1 MAQVSGTGNVMD
13 YQSPSGGGLHAQRLF
28 YGCFASMFA
37 TSFGFIVRALLLND
51 FGNLMN
57 LTETQKGAIQ
67 GAGLFPFAIS
77 IILFSLIVDRVG
89 YGLIMVLAFLGHV
102 GGTIMT
108 MTAIGPKSYIMLY
121 MGTLVLALA
130 NGAIEAV
137 INPGTATI
145 FPPKKTHYLNILH
158 PRSPGGFGFRGIIVS
173 FVCQVGFLNKL
184 ELLFNPTRIFRI

>member
-1 MAQVSGTGNVMD
+1 MATATGNVME
-13 YQSPSGGGLHAQRLF
+13 YPTPSGGQLHENRLF

-57 LTETQKGAIQ
+57 LTEAQKGAIQ

-77 IILFSLIVDRVG
+77 IILFSLIIDKVG
-89 YGLIMVLAFLGHV
+89 YGMIMVLAFIGHV

-108 MTAIGPKSYIMLY
+108 MAAIGPKSYMMLY

-130 NGAIEAV
+130 NGAVEAV
-137 INPGTATI
+137 INPVTATI
-145 FPPKKTHYLNILH
+145 FPRNKTHYLNILH
-158 PRSPGGFGFRGIIVS
+158 AGWPGGLVLGGIIVILMGK
-173 FVCQVGFLNKL
+173 VGIQYKL
-184 ELLFNPTRIFRI
+184 ALGFIPTVI